1 MLIFQG
7 VIFLDPQDA
16 RQTWTPWRPIV
27 VAVYQMTE
35 NPIPMEEIATS
46 VSITS
51 DDHLM
56 EGEGITVYSVYKLFP
71 FQSVYIKYV
80 LTWHWKKI
88 SWYTLDFHGHPSKS
102 ITMVDF
108 LKLRFPNIKG

>member
-1 MLIFQG
+1 
-7 VIFLDPQDA
+7 
-16 RQTWTPWRPIV
+16 
-27 VAVYQMTE
+27 MTE

-56 EGEGITVYSVYKLFP
+56 EGEGVTVYSVYKLFP

-80 LTWHWKKI
+80 LT
-88 SWYTLDFHGHPSKS
+88 
-102 ITMVDF
+102 
-108 LKLRFPNIKG
+108 